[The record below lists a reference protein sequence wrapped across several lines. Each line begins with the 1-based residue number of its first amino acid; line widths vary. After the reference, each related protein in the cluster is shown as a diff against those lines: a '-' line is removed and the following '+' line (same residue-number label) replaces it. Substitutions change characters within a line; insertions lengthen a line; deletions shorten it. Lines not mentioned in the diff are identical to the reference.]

1 MSRKAL
7 LKRRPRKIDFDG
19 DEVWVRSPTLKE
31 GLVFDDMVKIDSTQA
46 LRVLISQCVVKDAG
60 GDAEFS
66 GPDDPDILDIPVDSI
81 QALGEKIKQR
91 AESGTVASAEKN

>member
-19 DEVWVRSPTLKE
+19 EDVWVRSPTLRE
-31 GLVFDDMVKIDSTQA
+31 GLEFDELVKTDSTKA
-46 LRVLISQCVVKDAG
+46 LRVLISQCVVKDAEG
-60 GDAEFS
+60 APEFS

-81 QALGEKIKQR
+81 QALGEKIKKR
-91 AESGTVASAEKN
+91 ADSGTVASAEKN